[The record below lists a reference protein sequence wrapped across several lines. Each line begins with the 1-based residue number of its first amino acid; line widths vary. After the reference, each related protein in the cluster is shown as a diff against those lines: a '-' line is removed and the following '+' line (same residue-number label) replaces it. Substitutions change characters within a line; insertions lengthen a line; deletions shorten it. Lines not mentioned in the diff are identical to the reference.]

1 MLAVIAVGR
10 GFIASSLRTR
20 RWQLWVSLHHNKDS
34 AAPVPGRVCPRI
46 VANFD
51 AFRFANPVVWQI
63 PCRSGHTAS
72 IDRLNCGQIG
82 ANSSEICGFLAQP
95 FSRVP
100 DLPRHARHPVLNARF
115 PVLLPRSPAAGTTVG
130 SRLRNATFSAWYAF
144 LFVARTRRALMPVP
158 KPIYGRAWQRAL
170 GAAAVIFRP
179 PHAITRPWPRA
190 ARGASVT
197 PPEGQCTPV
206 RT

>member
-20 RWQLWVSLHHNKDS
+20 RWQVWVSLHHNKDS

-51 AFRFANPVVWQI
+51 AFRFANPGVLQI

-82 ANSSEICGFLAQP
+82 ANSSEICGFSAQP
-95 FSRVP
+95 FSRVRA
-100 DLPRHARHPVLNARF
+100 LPRDDRRHVF
-115 PVLLPRSPAAGTTVG
+115 HTQFPRSLAEKPG
-130 SRLRNATFSAWYAF
+130 
-144 LFVARTRRALMPVP
+144 RRDN
-158 KPIYGRAWQRAL
+158 AWQQAAERNFL
-170 GAAAVIFRP
+170 RLVCVFSRGAHVQS
-179 PHAITRPWPRA
+179 PHAGAQTDLWWSLA
-190 ARGASVT
+190 ARDRKSTRLNSSHVAISYAVFCLKKKKK
-197 PPEGQCTPV
+197 QLKLHSL
-206 RT
+206 

>member
-51 AFRFANPVVWQI
+51 AFRFANPGVLQI

-82 ANSSEICGFLAQP
+82 ANSSEICGFSAQP
-95 FSRVP
+95 FSRV
-100 DLPRHARHPVLNARF
+100 LISQGTTAGMCLTLSF
-115 PVLLPRSPAAGTTVG
+115 PVLLPRSPAAGTTLG
-130 SRLRNATFSAWYAF
+130 SRLQNATFCAWYAF
-144 LFVARTRRALMPVP
+144 LVVARTCRAL
-158 KPIYGRAWQRAL
+158 
-170 GAAAVIFRP
+170 
-179 PHAITRPWPRA
+179 
-190 ARGASVT
+190 
-197 PPEGQCTPV
+197 
-206 RT
+206 

>member
-20 RWQLWVSLHHNKDS
+20 RWQVWVSLHHNKDS

-95 FSRVP
+95 FSRVSQDTP
-100 DLPRHARHPVLNARF
+100 AALARF
-115 PVLLPRSPAAGTTVG
+115 PVLLPKARPPEQRLAAGCRTQ
-130 SRLRNATFSAWYAF
+130 LSA
-144 LFVARTRRALMPVP
+144 P
-158 KPIYGRAWQRAL
+158 G
-170 GAAAVIFRP
+170 
-179 PHAITRPWPRA
+179 
-190 ARGASVT
+190 
-197 PPEGQCTPV
+197 
-206 RT
+206 